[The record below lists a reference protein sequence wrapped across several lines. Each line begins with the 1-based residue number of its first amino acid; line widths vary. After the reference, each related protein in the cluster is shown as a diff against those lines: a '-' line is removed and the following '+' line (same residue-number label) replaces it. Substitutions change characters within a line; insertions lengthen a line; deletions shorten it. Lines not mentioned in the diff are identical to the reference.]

1 MAAIELR
8 TYLLAVYRVRDA
20 RVGAMDNSQNVAFFR
35 VRNPRMGSL
44 HSIEASAGAGWNGP
58 IYRRAF
64 FTTVAASAITEL
76 LQKIRSRSMRN
87 GSFTEVLKLSMVI
100 RNTALGRPWHMR
112 YEYTAPKYSY

>member
-44 HSIEASAGAGWNGP
+44 HSIEDPQELVAIDEFICVPSLQP
-58 IYRRAF
+58 RRPRP
-64 FTTVAASAITEL
+64 L
-76 LQKIRSRSMRN
+76 RN
-87 GSFTEVLKLSMVI
+87 SGDAV
-100 RNTALGRPWHMR
+100 
-112 YEYTAPKYSY
+112 

>member
-20 RVGAMDNSQNVAFFR
+20 RVGAMDNSQNVAVFR

-44 HSIEASAGAGWNGP
+44 HSIEASAGAVCNRP

-64 FTTVAASAITEL
+64 FTTTAASAIA
-76 LQKIRSRSMRN
+76 SADA
-87 GSFTEVLKLSMVI
+87 V
-100 RNTALGRPWHMR
+100 
-112 YEYTAPKYSY
+112 